1 MQQVAGL
8 VGLRGAGKDTAAT
21 ILVENGWRRV
31 AFADA
36 LYLEVAE
43 AFGVTLEFLQRR
55 ETKETPL
62 EELRL
67 LNCKD
72 MLYVGRFLAIE
83 EARLADA
90 GASVPQI
97 ELLCQPRS
105 PREILQVWG
114 TEYRRQLYND
124 DYWREQV
131 HKVIQ
136 ANPGTNFVVTDVRF
150 PDEGKL
156 IEQVLGGRLG
166 RVVRPSLAGANDKSL
181 LHSSEVAMLDYP
193 IALTFINEEGE
204 EGMARFRAAVLQAF
218 QPSTTAA

>member
-21 ILVENGWRRV
+21 ILLANGWRRL

-43 AFGVTLEFLQRR
+43 AFGVTVEFLQRR
-55 ETKETPL
+55 DTKETPL
-62 EELRL
+62 PELAL
-67 LNCKD
+67 LNCTD
-72 MLYVGRFLAIE
+72 MVYVGRFLVYE
-83 EARLADA
+83 EQRLATE
-90 GASVPQI
+90 GASVPQ
-97 ELLCQPRS
+97 LSMLSQPRS

-131 HKVIQ
+131 HKAIK
-136 ANPGTNFVVTDVRF
+136 AAPDTNFVVTDVRF
-150 PDEGKL
+150 PDEAKL
-156 IEQVLGGRLG
+156 IENTLGGRLG
-166 RVVRPSLAGANDKSL
+166 RVIRPSLAGSTDKSL

-193 IALTFINEEGE
+193 IALEFINEEGE
-204 EGMARFRAAVLQAF
+204 AGMARFRAAVLQAF
-218 QPSTTAA
+218 Q